1 MKKLFFFAMTA
12 AVLMGCKSN
21 EPGEGE
27 RVIDML
33 PKTRFIELTQSQKD
47 FVNKNTDFSF
57 NLFRA
62 INQMPEGQK
71 SNIISPISVTYVLGM
86 LNDGAAGNTAKEI
99 TSVLGFGEN
108 NKLAVNE
115 FCQKLIQEAPE
126 TDPSVTL
133 KIANTVISN
142 DYRQVRLAPQYQTDM
157 ENYYEA
163 EVASLDFSNKT
174 DALNHI
180 NGWCNDHTEGMIP
193 KILSEN
199 ELDKEALLL
208 LMNAIYF
215 KATWTDKF
223 DANDTKDEAFTTE
236 DGVQKTLPMMHRKAR
251 AICGENDIYTIL
263 NLPYGSGDKWSMR
276 VLLPKEGKTIDD
288 VINSLNQESWQ
299 EFSDMHSWEPPIVDI
314 KIPRFSTAFETDLKK
329 PLSALG
335 APSMF
340 DSKKAQFPYIS
351 SNFNDIYVSLMK
363 QKAAIEV
370 NEEGTK
376 ASAVTVAVMG
386 ETAIGPIGKDMNT
399 DFHCN
404 RPFVYVIQEASSG
417 TIFFLGTYRG
427 E

>member
-1 MKKLFFFAMTA
+1 MNKLFFFAMTA
-12 AVLMGCKSN
+12 AVFMGCKSN
-21 EPGEGE
+21 ELGEGE
-27 RVIDML
+27 RVIDMM
-33 PKTRFIELTQSQKD
+33 PKTRAIELTQTQKT
-47 FVNKNTDFSF
+47 FVNKNNDFSF

-62 INQMPEGQK
+62 INEMPEGQK
-71 SNIISPISVTYVLGM
+71 SSIISPISVTYVLGM
-86 LNDGAAGNTAKEI
+86 LNDGAEGNTAKEI

-108 NKLAVNE
+108 NKQAINE
-115 FCQKLIQEAPE
+115 FCQKLIKEAPQ

-142 DYRQVRLAPQYQTDM
+142 NYQQVSFASQYQSDM

-174 DALNHI
+174 EALNHI
-180 NGWCNDHTEGMIP
+180 NGWCNNHTEGMIP
-193 KILSEN
+193 KILSED
-199 ELDKEALLL
+199 ELKKEALIL

-223 DANDTKDEAFTTE
+223 DANDTKDETFTTE
-236 DGVQKTLPMMHRKAR
+236 NGNKKTLPMMHRKAM
-251 AICGENDIYTIL
+251 AVYGENDIYSMMT
-263 NLPYGSGDKWSMR
+263 LPYGSGDKWFMR

-288 VINSLNQESWQ
+288 VISNLNQESWQ
-299 EFSDMHSWEPPIVDI
+299 ELSEMNSWERVTVDV
-314 KIPRFSTAFETDLKK
+314 KIPRFSTAFETDLVE

-340 DSKKAQFPYIS
+340 DRKKAQFPNIS
-351 SNFNDIYVSLMK
+351 SNFKDIYISLMK

-376 ASAVTVAVMG
+376 ASAVTVAMG
-386 ETAIGPIGKDMNT
+386 DLAMADIGRDMNV

-417 TIFFLGTYRG
+417 TIFFLGTYKG

>member
-99 TSVLGFGEN
+99 TSVLGFGEY
-108 NKLAVNE
+108 NKQAVNE
-115 FCQKLIQEAPE
+115 FCQKLIQEAPK

-133 KIANTVISN
+133 KIANTIISN
-142 DYRQVRLAPQYQTDM
+142 DYRQVRLAPQYQSDM

-174 DALNHI
+174 NALNHI

-223 DANDTKDEAFTTE
+223 DVNDTKYESFTTE
-236 DGVQKTLPMMHRKAR
+236 DGVQMTLSMMHRKAR

-314 KIPRFSTAFETDLKK
+314 KIPRFSTAFETDLIK

-340 DSKKAQFPYIS
+340 DPEKAQFPNIS

-386 ETAIGPIGKDMNT
+386 ETANVPIGKDMNV